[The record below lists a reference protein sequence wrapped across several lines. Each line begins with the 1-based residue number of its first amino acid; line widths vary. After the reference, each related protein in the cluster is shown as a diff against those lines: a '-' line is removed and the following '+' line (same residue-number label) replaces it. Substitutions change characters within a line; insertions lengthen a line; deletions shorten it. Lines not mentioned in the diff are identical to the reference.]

1 MVMSKIFNLRFFVV
15 FVLSILSTS
24 SNALPYF
31 PLQYDETNMPVIRTP
46 NGNYITSGRFVTNE
60 LSSQEKQSI
69 LNEMSSNYP
78 NAIVLAAPTAKYNC
92 HDYAWVKSEGGQ
104 ECWLFDEL
112 TGATGIYK
120 FWEDY
125 SYVRTTSSY
134 AEKIYY
140 YAPNALNR
148 HSAIKYDSLYYISK
162 WAWGCLV
169 KHEPTDVP
177 DEYYTSD
184 MRYYAKAPKTNSGP
198 DILANTTV
206 GTYSIA
212 CDPIDY
218 TVTWQYNTS
227 LLQQV
232 GTPTST
238 SIKLKPKTSTTT
250 GDAYVKAI
258 LTRTSD
264 SFQITG
270 NTHFI
275 GVNGPHYANVSLTVT
290 RSSDGA
296 LVYPNG
302 IGVGP
307 NKFYYATFQGIPSN
321 YTISITSPQIT
332 VYSVNGNQV
341 YFKVNDAGYAL
352 LTVNTTSPNGVTKYV
367 MGATLYGGG

>member
-1 MVMSKIFNLRFFVV
+1 MKTSHF
-15 FVLSILSTS
+15 LSIAFSFVFAVFSTLPLLAFNPQYS
-24 SNALPYF
+24 SNI
-31 PLQYDETNMPVIRTP
+31 PVIYTP
-46 NGNYITSGRFVTNE
+46 SGTAITTGLYVTNE
-60 LSSQEKQSI
+60 LSAIEKQQMMQVVTQMTNVTI
-69 LNEMSSNYP
+69 LAE
-78 NAIVLAAPTAKYNC
+78 PTAKYHC
-92 HDYAWVKSEGGQ
+92 HDYTWVTSEGGV
-104 ECWLFDEL
+104 ECWLEEFNSI
-112 TGATGIYK
+112 GGGIHWY
-120 FWEDY
+120 WDDG

-134 AEKIYY
+134 AEKIFYN
-140 YAPNALNR
+140 APSVYNR
-148 HSAIKYDSLYYISK
+148 HSAVKYDNTYYVSK
-162 WAWGCLV
+162 WGRNCLV
-169 KHEPTDVP
+169 KHTPTNVP
-177 DEYYTSD
+177 GGPEGYYTGD

-264 SFQITG
+264 NFQITG

-275 GVNGPHYANVSLTVT
+275 GVNGPHYTNVSLTVT